1 MNAATP
7 LLEARALAI
16 GHAGVALGA
25 PLALSLQAGE
35 VVCLLGPN
43 GCGKTTLFRTLLGLL
58 PAVAGEVRLHG
69 RPLRGHDR
77 AQRARLLGYVPQA
90 APLPFAWRVRELVG
104 MGRAAHLGLLAAPGR
119 ADEEIADAC
128 LHELGIAA
136 LSARTVDTLS
146 GGERQLVLVASA
158 LAQQARVL
166 VMDEPTASLDFG
178 NQLRILDTVRALAGR
193 GIGVLLSTHQPQ
205 HALQVAD
212 RIALMAGGSL
222 QALGPAPEVAT
233 PARLATLYGVDA
245 ARIAASLPATGA
257 MPR

>member
-77 AQRARLLGYVPQA
+77 AQRAWACWPHRA
-90 APLPFAWRVRELVG
+90 APMKRSP
-104 MGRAAHLGLLAAPGR
+104 
-119 ADEEIADAC
+119 
-128 LHELGIAA
+128 
-136 LSARTVDTLS
+136 
-146 GGERQLVLVASA
+146 
-158 LAQQARVL
+158 
-166 VMDEPTASLDFG
+166 
-178 NQLRILDTVRALAGR
+178 
-193 GIGVLLSTHQPQ
+193 
-205 HALQVAD
+205 
-212 RIALMAGGSL
+212 
-222 QALGPAPEVAT
+222 T
-233 PARLATLYGVDA
+233 PACTNWASPHCPRARWIPSA
-245 ARIAASLPATGA
+245 AANGNWCWSRGRWPSRRGCW
-257 MPR
+257 